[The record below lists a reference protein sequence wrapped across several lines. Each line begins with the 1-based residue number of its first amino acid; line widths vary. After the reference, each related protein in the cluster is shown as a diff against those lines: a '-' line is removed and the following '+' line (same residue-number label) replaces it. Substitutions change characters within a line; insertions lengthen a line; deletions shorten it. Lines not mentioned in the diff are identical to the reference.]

1 MDDRLD
7 LPALRIGIGGDAALQ
22 RGDVEV
28 RSVAIIGV
36 LDKDRPVVAGEQVDE
51 AIAVALLD
59 RGVHDDGA
67 GQAVGG
73 SQAQG
78 LADEFLPAAAQSG
91 KVAPSPGVRSE
102 EHTTELQ
109 SLMRISYAVF
119 CLKKKI

>member
-1 MDDRLD
+1 MILRPPRSTRTDTLFPYTTLFRSRLD

-78 LADEFLPAAAQSG
+78 VDAEFLKAA
-91 KVAPSPGVRSE
+91 E
-102 EHTTELQ
+102 E
-109 SLMRISYAVF
+109 R
-119 CLKKKI
+119 